1 VIETFLRPP
10 RGVGEFTADGVRV
23 LGTLSV
29 LAAGVG
35 WGPVALGVCA
45 LALLGVFGGRFLGL
59 RPALD
64 VALGVTVLVAAW
76 SSVLDIYSRVT
87 GWDLV
92 VHFTANGL
100 IAAASFVLLGR
111 VGAVAPGG
119 SRLQVAVLT
128 TAIGMSAAVVWEVAE
143 WIGHNFIDPSIYVA
157 YDDTI
162 GDLVAGSLGSL
173 AAGLA
178 MRFLAARS
186 RAVSPAIVEQPDIL

>member
-1 VIETFLRPP
+1 
-10 RGVGEFTADGVRV
+10 VRV

-29 LAAGVG
+29 IAAAIGC
-35 WGPVALGVCA
+35 GPVALGVCA
-45 LALLGVFGGRFLGL
+45 LALLGVFGARFLGV

-76 SSVLDIYSRVT
+76 SSVLDIYSRVA

-100 IAAASFVLLGR
+100 IAAASFVLLKR
-111 VGAVAPGG
+111 IGAIAPGG

-128 TAIGMSAAVVWEVAE
+128 TMIGMSAAVVWEVAE
-143 WIGHNFIDPSIYVA
+143 WVGHNFIDPSIFVA

-162 GDLVAGSLGSL
+162 GDLVAGALGSL
-173 AAGLA
+173 VAGLA

-186 RAVSPAIVEQPDIL
+186 RALSPAIVEQPDIL